1 MHKASLKEAIFR
13 SLLPRPM
20 VFGIS
25 PTIPDISYLHKIKK
39 RKLHGVYV
47 PPVAPFSDPAL
58 IPDDHTGRRLFRRK
72 GLFII
77 FRGDMKM
84 PRIINGEKNNIVGEN
99 IRILRVTRRMS
110 QQDLADKLDEKGVY
124 VCRGSISRIEDGLR
138 TVTDIELKGFSEV
151 FNVTVNDLFVER
163 DVFGEQVR

>member
-1 MHKASLKEAIFR
+1 
-13 SLLPRPM
+13 
-20 VFGIS
+20 
-25 PTIPDISYLHKIKK
+25 
-39 RKLHGVYV
+39 
-47 PPVAPFSDPAL
+47 
-58 IPDDHTGRRLFRRK
+58 
-72 GLFII
+72 
-77 FRGDMKM
+77 M

-124 VCRGSISRIEDGLR
+124 GCRGSISRIEDGLR

-151 FNVTVNDLFVER
+151 FNVSVNDLFVER